1 MTRDT
6 REMMGPGA
14 PVVVFCDR
22 SRYLRYTGAS
32 LYCGLP
38 TYFFCCDLDDHNG
51 LTLDRN
57 LISVITEDYFFLGCD
72 VSKYLPAY
80 MMSHQKRCCENLKSS
95 IVILSGEAAIT
106 FIP

>member
-1 MTRDT
+1 MSAAAGGGDGGGNRVSLESVCMTRDT

-38 TYFFCCDLDDHNG
+38 TYFFCCDLDDHSG
-51 LTLDRN
+51 LTLDKN
-57 LISVITEDYFFLGCD
+57 LISVTNEDYFFCD
-72 VSKYLPAY
+72 VVSVCTSLHDVISKRML
-80 MMSHQKRCCENLKSS
+80 
-95 IVILSGEAAIT
+95 
-106 FIP
+106 